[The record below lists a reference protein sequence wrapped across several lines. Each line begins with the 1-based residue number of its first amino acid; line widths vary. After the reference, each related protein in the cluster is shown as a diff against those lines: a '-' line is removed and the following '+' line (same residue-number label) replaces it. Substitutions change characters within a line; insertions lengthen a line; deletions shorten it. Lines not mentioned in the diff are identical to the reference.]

1 MGIPIISEVLGLVD
15 TALDKI
21 FPDAGDKEKAKMA
34 ILQQALEEQ
43 KLVFGDI
50 ENARELYKA
59 ELDAQSTPSWA
70 RALQVC
76 ARPLATYA
84 LVGMYVYVKLA
95 PLWGLPAIGLNDS
108 DYYLIGSVFIF
119 LFGARSVEK
128 LRGKA

>member
-21 FPDAGDKEKAKMA
+21 FPNAGDKEKAKMA

-50 ENARELYKA
+50 ASARELYKA
-59 ELDAQSTPSWA
+59 ELNAQSTPSWT

-76 ARPLATYA
+76 ARPLATY
-84 LVGMYVYVKLA
+84 LLIGMYVYVKLA
-95 PLWGLPAIGLNDS
+95 PLWGFPSIEINQS

-128 LRGKA
+128 ITGKA